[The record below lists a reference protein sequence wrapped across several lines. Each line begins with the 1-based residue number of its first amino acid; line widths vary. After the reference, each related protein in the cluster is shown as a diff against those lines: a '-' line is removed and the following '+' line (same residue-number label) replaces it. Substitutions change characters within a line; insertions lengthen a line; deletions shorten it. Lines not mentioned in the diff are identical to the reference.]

1 MPRALMSCLGVPES
15 VQKARAFVVS
25 TLAGWDADEYE
36 WPALLVV
43 SELATNA
50 VLHAQTAYE
59 VHLILEPDSLSIEVR
74 DGSVLTPGR
83 RRYADD
89 ATTGR
94 GMRLV
99 TDVSTGWDVEVVQTG
114 KIVRCALPRAGQ
126 PRRDTN
132 QDGDDGRDLDDR
144 GDLDALLA
152 RFPDDDAGAAGAQV
166 RSAGRGRQAA

>member
-1 MPRALMSCLGVPES
+1 MPRALISCLGVPES
-15 VQKARAFVVS
+15 VQQARAFVAS

-59 VHLILEPDSLSIEVR
+59 VQLILEPDSLSIEVR
-74 DGSVLTPGR
+74 DGSVLAPGR
-83 RRYADD
+83 RRYAAD

-114 KIVRCALPRAGQ
+114 KIVRCALPRSGNPRLGAHHDDE
-126 PRRDTN
+126 PRRP
-132 QDGDDGRDLDDR
+132 R
-144 GDLDALLA
+144 
-152 RFPDDDAGAAGAQV
+152 
-166 RSAGRGRQAA
+166 AGRSR